1 MSTIY
6 DWSLKAAD
14 NTRADDLI
22 DWSEGQRPSTINN
35 SARGMMQRVRE
46 YLSDTGGALEGVVTV
61 DHNQQTT
68 AIRLQSKSQFLEYKN
83 DIVLRFKARGKNVGA
98 TTVLLNGLAG
108 KPVYK
113 ASDTGVATLLEGG
126 EIQTG
131 CIYTL
136 VYDEEISGWHLLNP
150 TPVASSQGLA
160 SSLYP
165 AGFIGTFAMQAIP
178 SGWLLCDGGAYS
190 RSLYSD
196 LFAAIGTTWGSGD
209 GVRTFNIPDLRGM
222 FLRGF
227 DAGRNIDRGRSFAS
241 VQQDLIQTH
250 KHDGHNISVL
260 DMDKDDGTHW
270 HGDAT
275 IIWGHLLD
283 DDKRLKVASASGV
296 SETDIRTYDVLAIP
310 SEQSDTQKVI
320 VSADKEGETRPINV
334 SVIFAIKT

>member
-6 DWSLKAAD
+6 DWSLRAAD

-35 SARGMMQRVRE
+35 SARGMMQRFRE
-46 YLSDTGGALEGVVTV
+46 YLSDTGGSLEGIVTV
-61 DHNQQTT
+61 DNDQQTT
-68 AIRLQSKSQFLEYKN
+68 VIRLQSKSPFLEYKN

-98 TTVLLNGLAG
+98 TKVILNSLSS

-113 ASDTGVATLLEGG
+113 ASTTGVATFLEGG

-136 VYDEEISGWHLLNP
+136 VYDEELSGWHLLNP
-150 TPVASSQGLA
+150 TPVSSSQGLA

-165 AGFIGTFAMQAIP
+165 AGFIGAFAMQALP

-190 RSLYSD
+190 RSVYND

-209 GVRTFNIPDLRGM
+209 GFRTFNIPDFRGM

-227 DAGRNIDRGRSFAS
+227 DGGRNIDIGRSFAT
-241 VQQDLIQTH
+241 IQADSIQSHFH
-250 KHDGHNISVL
+250 KGHKILSKEL
-260 DMDKDDGTHW
+260 DEEAPTHW
-270 HGDAT
+270 DGDKT
-275 IIWGHLLD
+275 IILGRLLD
-283 DDKRLKVASASGV
+283 DD
-296 SETDIRTYDVLAIP
+296 
-310 SEQSDTQKVI
+310 QKSKIAQMIGAAVEDI
-320 VSADKEGETRPINV
+320 VSYHTFSLPPLSEFIRRL
-334 SVIFAIKT
+334 

>member
-6 DWSLKAAD
+6 DWSLRAAD

-46 YLSDTGGALEGVVTV
+46 YLWDTGGALEGVVTV
-61 DHNQQTT
+61 NHSDQTT
-68 AIRLQSKSQFLEYKN
+68 VIRLQSKSLFLEYKN

-98 TTVLLNGLAG
+98 TTVILNSLSS

-150 TPVASSQGLA
+150 TPLASPQGLA
-160 SSLYP
+160 NSLYP
-165 AGFIGTFAMQAIP
+165 AGLIGTFAMQAIP
-178 SGWLLCDGGAYS
+178 NGWLLCDGSAYS
-190 RSLYSD
+190 RSLYSN
-196 LFAAIGTTWGSGD
+196 LFATIGTTWGSGD
-209 GVRTFNIPDLRGM
+209 GVRTFNVPDLRGM

-227 DAGRNIDRGRSFAS
+227 DAGRNVDTGRSFAS
-241 VQQDLIQTH
+241 VQQDLIQAH
-250 KHDGHNISVL
+250 RHEGHRISVSQ
-260 DMDKDDGTHW
+260 MSDDDARYW
-270 HGDAT
+270 HGEAT
-275 IIWGHLLD
+275 TLWGHALD
-283 DDKRLKVASASGV
+283 EDQISKVATVSGV
-296 SETDIRTYDVLAIP
+296 RKEDIQVYDVFAVP
-310 SEQSDTQKVI
+310 YGQPQTQQMA
-320 VSADKEGETRPINV
+320 SLRDRESETRPINV
-334 SVIFAIKT
+334 SVVFAIKT

>member
-6 DWSLKAAD
+6 DWSLRASD
-14 NTRADDLI
+14 NTRSDDLI

-46 YLSDTGGALEGVVTV
+46 YLSDTGGALEGIVTV
-61 DHNQQTT
+61 DHGDQTT
-68 AIRLQSKSQFLEYKN
+68 VIRLQSKSAFLEYKN

-98 TTVLLNGLAG
+98 TKVILNSLSS

-113 ASDTGVATLLEGG
+113 ASQTGVATFLEGG
-126 EIQTG
+126 EIQIG

-150 TPVASSQGLA
+150 TPITSPQGLA

-178 SGWLLCDGGAYS
+178 SGWLLCDGSVYS
-190 RSLYSD
+190 RRLYSD

-209 GVRTFNIPDLRGM
+209 GFITFNIPDFRGM

-227 DAGRNIDRGRSFAS
+227 DGGRNIDVGRNFGS
-241 VQQDLIQTH
+241 VQEDFIQSH
-250 KHDGHNISVL
+250 IHEGHRISVSQMSE
-260 DMDKDDGTHW
+260 DNEHYW
-270 HGDAT
+270 HGEAT
-275 IIWGHLLD
+275 TLWGHSLD
-283 DDKRLKVASASGV
+283 EDQKSRVSTISGV
-296 SETDIRTYDVLAIP
+296 RKEDIITYDVLSVP
-310 SEQSDTQKVI
+310 FMQPHTQDLT
-320 VSADKEGETRPINV
+320 ALENRTGETRPINV
-334 SVIFAIKT
+334 SVVYAIKT